1 MTRSGDWQFES
12 GFDQQLNLFI
22 ERQNVS
28 PGLVDPGRLLGVDDP
43 GAFLRSVLL
52 QEPGIE

>member
-1 MTRSGDWQFES
+1 MTRSDDREFES
-12 GFDQQLNLFI
+12 GFGEKPDPLA
-22 ERQNVS
+22 ERQNVP

-43 GAFLRSVLL
+43 GAFLKSVLL